1 MSIYAVGGAT
11 IEANLFALETGQAG
25 TYRISIKDT
34 PGGSYF
40 LEPTT
45 SGVVESVAGSGLYSW
60 SGTAPVTVGTYS
72 VIWDA
77 GTTAQVLATEDL
89 IVTSSGTQPIPSAG
103 GNLTTRAAV
112 QAFLESTDSSRD
124 DAIDAAIIN
133 ASAAITRY
141 CAREFTT
148 TASAARTFAITPTE
162 TRGGPLGP
170 YRVDLAPYDLRT
182 VASVHLHYATPE
194 EATLTTADYLLL
206 PENGT
211 GSTYTEMLVR
221 KGADVQSGDRFARF
235 GTAQL
240 RIDGAWGFASVP
252 ADVAYACILTV
263 ASWLRRDVP
272 ALEAGLD
279 DPRMMLP
286 DQPMG
291 RRIPGA
297 ALALLSHYRRVP
309 V

>member
-11 IEANLFALETGQAG
+11 IEATLFALESGRAG
-25 TYRISIKDT
+25 TYRVSILDT
-34 PGGSYF
+34 PTSTYW
-40 LEPTT
+40 LNPTT
-45 SGVVESVAGSGLYSW
+45 TGIVEVPGSSGLYSW
-60 SGTAPVTVGTYS
+60 SGTAPATVGQYS
-72 VIWDA
+72 VVWDA
-77 GTTAQVLATEDL
+77 GTTSQVLATEDL
-89 IVTSSGTQPIPSAG
+89 IITSAGTQPVPSAG

-112 QAFLESTDSSRD
+112 QAFLESTDTSRN

-141 CAREFTT
+141 CAREFTP
-148 TASAARTFAITPTE
+148 TASATRTFAIVPTE
-162 TRGGPLGP
+162 TAGPLGP

-182 VASVHLHYATPE
+182 ITTAHLHYGTTDQV
-194 EATLTTADYLLL
+194 TLTAADYLLR

-211 GSTYTEMLVR
+211 GGTYTDLLLRLSASV
-221 KGADVQSGDRFARF
+221 KVGDRFANF
-235 GTAQL
+235 GSSQL
-240 RIDGAWGFASVP
+240 RIAGAWGFSAIP

-297 ALALLSHYRRVP
+297 ALALLQPFRRVP

>member
-1 MSIYAVGGAT
+1 MSIYAVGGAS
-11 IEANLFALETGQAG
+11 IEATLFALESGQVG
-25 TYRISIKDT
+25 TYRISILDT
-34 PGGSYF
+34 PTDTYW

-45 SGVVESVAGSGLYSW
+45 AGIVEQPGTSGLYSW
-60 SGTAPVTVGTYS
+60 SGTAPATVGQYS

-77 GTTAQVLATEDL
+77 GTTSQILATEDL
-89 IVTSSGTQPIPSAG
+89 IVTSTGVQPVPSAG

-112 QAFLESTDSSRD
+112 QAFLESTDSSRN

-141 CAREFTT
+141 CAREFTP
-148 TASAARTFAITPTE
+148 TASAARTFSIHPTE
-162 TRGGPLGP
+162 TAGPLGP

-182 VASVHLHYATPE
+182 ITSAHLHYGTPE
-194 EATLTTADYLLL
+194 QVALTSADYLLR
-206 PENGT
+206 PQNGT
-211 GSTYTEMLVR
+211 GGTYTELLLRVAASVR
-221 KGADVQSGDRFARF
+221 VGDRFANF
-235 GTAQL
+235 GTAEL
-240 RIDGAWGFASVP
+240 RIDGAWGFGSIP
-252 ADVAYACILTV
+252 ADVSYACILTV

-297 ALALLSHYRRVP
+297 ALALLTPYRRVP